1 MKREYNKILNIFI
14 KTNYKWLVTK
24 FEKRGLKFVYLPKM
38 AEILSDA
45 KYYG

>member
-1 MKREYNKILNIFI
+1 MEREYNKTLNLFI

-45 KYYG
+45 IFF